1 MATTMNL
8 PYFATDLPCP
18 LPTDSETNDSTAIF
32 PKYMGRRVVA
42 VGQHYVIKF
51 GKQVNLLEGEN
62 MFVSENTNILV
73 PRVYALYSDSARGV
87 NYIIMERIPGESLL
101 SMWPQLSPS
110 EKDFVLSTLCNY
122 FTELWQV
129 PSPNSYGSLGCRPI
143 LDHGFWT
150 EDPEPVI
157 NGPFPSENAFIEGM
171 VQTEFIRQC
180 LARVLGGHSPTFTHG
195 DFQRK
200 NIMIQRESGGSG
212 HADGLDTPRPKLA
225 LIDWEKPGWYPTY
238 WEHCYALTA
247 LRWDDDWCLCVEK
260 VTELFIP
267 QALWFRTVR
276 LEMRFSGAKTIEL
289 FKSGGLQVS

>member
-1 MATTMNL
+1 MATTVDL

-18 LPTDSETNDSTAIF
+18 LPTDSEINDAADIF
-32 PKYMGRRVVA
+32 PKYMGRRIFE
-42 VGQHYVIKF
+42 VGQHYIIKF

-110 EKDFVLSTLCNY
+110 EKDFVPL
-122 FTELWQV
+122 
-129 PSPNSYGSLGCRPI
+129 PNSYGSLGCRPI
-143 LDHGFWT
+143 LDDGFWT

-171 VQTEFIRQC
+171 VQKYLHDGGPSYRAEFFRHY
-180 LARVLGGHSPTFTHG
+180 LPRVLGGHSPTFTHG

-200 NIMIQRESGGSG
+200 DIMIQRESADSG
-212 HADGLDTPRPKLA
+212 HADGLETPRLKLT
-225 LIDWEKPGWYPTY
+225 LIDWEESGWYSTFSEY
-238 WEHCYALTA
+238 CYTLTS
-247 LRWDDDWCLCVEK
+247 LRWDYDWCLCVEK
-260 VTELFIP
+260 ALEPCIP

-276 LEMRFSGAKTIEL
+276 SEMWS
-289 FKSGGLQVS
+289 